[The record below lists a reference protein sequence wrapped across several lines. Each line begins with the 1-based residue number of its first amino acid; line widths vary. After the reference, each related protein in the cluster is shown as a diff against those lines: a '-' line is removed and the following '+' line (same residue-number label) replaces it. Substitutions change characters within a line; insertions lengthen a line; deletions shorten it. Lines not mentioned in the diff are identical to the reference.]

1 MHLQNTLELLPDS
14 NPVAF
19 ERLLE
24 LTDQGQFEMIYPE
37 AGENSSDLYDE

>member
-24 LTDQGQFEMIYPE
+24 LTDQGQFEI
-37 AGENSSDLYDE
+37 DLS